1 MMDESI
7 NVWGEPLIPCSNQ
20 PLTGFYRNGCC
31 DTSEEDQG
39 CHTVC
44 AVTSEDFL
52 EFSKQSGND
61 LSTPRPMWNFPGVNP
76 GEKWCLCASRWMEA
90 YRHGK
95 APMVDLKA
103 THKKTLEIIPLEI
116 LERFDVS
123 TAI

>member
-1 MMDESI
+1 MDESI

-44 AVTSEDFL
+44 AVTTSEFL
-52 EFSKQSGND
+52 EFSKQAGND

-95 APMVDLKA
+95 APMVDLNA

-123 TAI
+123 NST